1 MKIAE
6 KHALLNEAVAAY
18 EKESGVHAQTFRQCR
33 PGTAFVKR
41 LAAFR
46 ADVDWYERHTGAI
59 HQQAKRAVSRLENL
73 F

>member
-6 KHALLNEAVAAY
+6 KHALLDEAVSAY
-18 EKESGVHAQTFRQCR
+18 EKESGVRAQQFRQCR
-33 PGTAFVKR
+33 PGTAFVNR

-46 ADVDWYERHTGAI
+46 SDVDWYETHTGAI
-59 HQQAKRAVSRLENL
+59 HQQAKRAVSRLQNL